1 MGDPSHLRLKNE
13 RNLNFSWVSVLGS
26 VGTSIAAASSIGW
39 IRFPLPELSAVAIP
53 SALVTLLIGMALV
66 LAGLWVGEHVSLL
79 PQDASSN
86 APVYD
91 SLFQVLFSIG
101 AILFIGIV
109 GLLVF
114 SLVKFRRRPGESGDG
129 AAIEGNLPLEI
140 LWTAIPA
147 VVVLFVG
154 IYSYDIYERM
164 GGMMPLNHHDLAA
177 QAELAHAHAGHAG
190 HSADSMAMTAVAA
203 VGNSADGAIVAADP
217 QDPGPQPRVWGGIG
231 VPDQN
236 GNAEEAVM
244 VDLTAMQFAF
254 IFHYPQANIISGEL
268 HVPVGRTVELH
279 MEARDVIHAFWVPQF
294 RLKQDVIPGQPTVL
308 SFTPTRPGSYP
319 IVCAELCG
327 PYHGGMRS
335 TVVVHE
341 PDAYQAW
348 LQQNTPPPAPTVANS
363 GTTPTA

>member
-1 MGDPSHLRLKNE
+1 MI
-13 RNLNFSWVSVLGS
+13 VL
-26 VGTSIAAASSIGW
+26 A
-39 IRFPLPELSAVAIP
+39 AVAIP
-53 SALVTLLIGMALV
+53 TALVTLLIGMALV
-66 LAGLWVGEHVSLL
+66 LTGLWVGENVSLL

-101 AILFIGIV
+101 TILFVGIV

-114 SLVKFRRRPGESGDG
+114 SLIRFRRRPGESLDG

-164 GGMMPLNHHDLAA
+164 GGMASLNHHDLGP
-177 QAELAHAHAGHAG
+177 QSELAHRHGGHGDAMVMASISSSNSGGGTTPAGP
-190 HSADSMAMTAVAA
+190 SS
-203 VGNSADGAIVAADP
+203 
-217 QDPGPQPRVWGGIG
+217 DPGPRPRVWGGIG
-231 VPDQN
+231 VPDQ
-236 GNAEEAVM
+236 AVEAEAVS

-254 IFHYPQANIISGEL
+254 IFHYPDTNIISGEL
-268 HVPVGRTVELH
+268 HVPAGRTVELH

-308 SFTPTRPGSYP
+308 SFTATRPGSYP

-341 PDAYQAW
+341 PDAYEAW
-348 LQQNTPPPAPTVANS
+348 LRQNTPAASPTVANS